1 MHRIAWH
8 ALARS
13 SHAGRS
19 QRRAGL
25 VAPRVSILV
34 IGTIEFARAPTRRF
48 GGIVPRHVASS
59 KRGSMAKDSAPSA
72 SELGPI
78 DDDGTRYSSSPRR
91 AHLTQLTPRLAHR

>member
-34 IGTIEFARAPTRRF
+34 IGTIEFARAPHSIRNQPTN
-48 GGIVPRHVASS
+48 I
-59 KRGSMAKDSAPSA
+59 
-72 SELGPI
+72 SELS
-78 DDDGTRYSSSPRR
+78 T
-91 AHLTQLTPRLAHR
+91 